1 MIIGLNHFSFT
12 VSNLDEAIHFFRDI
26 LGLKANPVVKRM
38 GSFSEKLVGVPGSG
52 YHLCNLITPDNVVIE
67 LMEYIYPKG
76 TTIDLNTWN
85 IGVAHICLQVDDIQ
99 KTYEELSEKGIKFD
113 HEPMIRPGS
122 NPDNPQGVL
131 GYIKGPDNIT
141 VELIGAMPAKLS

>member
-1 MIIGLNHFSFT
+1 MITGMDHFSFT
-12 VSNLDEAIHFFRDI
+12 VSNLEEAIHFFCDI
-26 LGLKANPVVKRM
+26 LGLKANPVVQRL

-52 YHLCNLITPDNVVIE
+52 YNLCNVITPDNVVIE

-85 IGVAHICLQVDDIQ
+85 IGVAHVAFKVDDIQ
-99 KTYEELSEKGIKFD
+99 KTYEELTRKGIKFD
-113 HEPMIRPGS
+113 HEPMIRPLS
-122 NPDNPQGVL
+122 DPEKPQGVL

-141 VELIGAMPAKLS
+141 VEFIGPLKQVK